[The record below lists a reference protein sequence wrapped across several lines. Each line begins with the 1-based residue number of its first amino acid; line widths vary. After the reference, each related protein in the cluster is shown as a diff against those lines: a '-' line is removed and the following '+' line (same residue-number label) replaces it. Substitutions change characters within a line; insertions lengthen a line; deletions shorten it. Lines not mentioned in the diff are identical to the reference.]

1 MSDEKLWDESPT
13 SRHLLEVSMSNG
25 NVKANGQTI
34 SEQVAVILFSFHEV
48 IFHRLGFVKNIYGVI
63 HRDSQLRKHKQ
74 NSS

>member
-1 MSDEKLWDESPT
+1 
-13 SRHLLEVSMSNG
+13 MSNG